1 MRKFNKD
8 LSFEEQMKTIRE
20 EVSEEKEYL
29 NSLYFDPTPII
40 EVVKKYIDEWDP
52 VQLLSMEFPEDEYDS
67 EIRTISIYI
76 TKHMDDLD
84 VIKLERQIRKVFE
97 DTFEEAIAQD
107 QRSIETATRIY
118 IALKQQLPLE
128 LWTWD

>member
-67 EIRTISIYI
+67 EIRKISIYI

-107 QRSIETATRIY
+107 QRSIDTATQIH
-118 IALKQQLPLE
+118 IALKRLPKE
-128 LWTWD
+128 EQ